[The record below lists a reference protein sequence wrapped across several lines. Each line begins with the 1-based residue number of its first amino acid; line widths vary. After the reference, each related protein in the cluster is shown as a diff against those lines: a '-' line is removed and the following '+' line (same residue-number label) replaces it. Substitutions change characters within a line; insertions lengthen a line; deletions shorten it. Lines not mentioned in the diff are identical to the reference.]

1 MSNVTSP
8 SLFTS
13 SATMLRRKLS
23 CDGNRHANSSVLVLW
38 PRANRVR
45 EIAHRTSSRW
55 CAAKIKHRQTL
66 DNKIV
71 VVRCESIWFH
81 VFPWTKASSAHSI
94 AYTVK
99 CQWIIES
106 QQQQQRQL
114 MMRENKLDSLYARCE
129 CDVMAHCTT
138 VAITFNFGMETE
150 TFRDARKFGS
160 VARCNSSAA
169 NLFYD

>member
-1 MSNVTSP
+1 MQRCYDEICRLMATGTEICR
-8 SLFTS
+8 SLSFGHEP
-13 SATMLRRKLS
+13 RRE
-23 CDGNRHANSSVLVLW
+23 RE
-38 PRANRVR
+38 RVR
-45 EIAHRTSSRW
+45 RTSSRW
-55 CAAKIKHRQTL
+55 CAAKIKHRQTF
-66 DNKIV
+66 DNKMV
-71 VVRCESIWFH
+71 VVRCESISFR

-150 TFRDARKFGS
+150 TFGMLASS
-160 VARCNSSAA
+160 VARSVQQQRWKFI
-169 NLFYD
+169 LRLI